1 MSPVAAFTSPANRST
16 TFSHGCKMVSE
27 SLTPVPQQTVGYAD
41 CWCELWSTDM
51 SRDRGHYWAHCMLF
65 ADSMTYDYGLIPSCK
80 ARIITDYDYCGFGA
94 LLDADTIP
102 HASILLCEPSPR
114 SPHHCPT
121 MPSLSHRTALRSSPF
136 HRRPCTSNI
145 SPPNRLDHLVM
156 TPPDV
161 VPAFKASFPVVPLS
175 RASFLVLD
183 SRLASIRSTLYQFAM
198 IFFLYLQGSKYSCF
212 PLRSPLSLFPFIFG
226 LDCF

>member
-1 MSPVAAFTSPANRST
+1 MSPVAAFTSPANQST

-27 SLTPVPQQTVGYAD
+27 SLTPVPQQTVGYAN

-65 ADSMTYDYGLIPSCK
+65 ADSMTYNYGLIPSCK
-80 ARIITDYDYCGFGA
+80 ARIITDYDYCRFGA

-102 HASILLCEPSPR
+102 HASILLCEPSPC

-121 MPSLSHRTALRSSPF
+121 VPSLSHCTALHSSPF

-161 VPAFKASFPVVPLS
+161 APAFKASFPVVSLS

-183 SRLASIRSTLYQFAM
+183 SRLASIRSILYR
-198 IFFLYLQGSKYSCF
+198 YSFCTFKVRNTHVF
-212 PLRSPLSLFPFIFG
+212 PCDRLCPLSSLFPFIF
-226 LDCF
+226 